1 VLACVRNGLVD
12 GPFAKRPRPG
22 NQSTLPTSRVA
33 PFSSPLHLSHPHPP
47 KPPRLQAL
55 LVATLA
61 AEPSAVSN
69 SRADLT
75 VHLQQAHA
83 RAPLHASGTTALQH
97 HLHLVTAPSAVD
109 VVPPQTSTAV
119 LCSRWCLLARHWHR
133 TLNPRSPA
141 PTKFSLSPVDF
152 YRSLSINDHR
162 AHPSSPRVLDCI
174 ASEFRF

>member
-1 VLACVRNGLVD
+1 LRPGEGCAGLDCMWQSFHQCTADEWTANERYYADAMGPVLGERPAHAGGPAPARACWRVGLERNGLVD

-22 NQSTLPTSRVA
+22 NQSTLPASRVAA

-69 SRADLT
+69 GRADLT

-83 RAPLHASGTTALQH
+83 RAPLHASGITALQRPASP
-97 HLHLVTAPSAVD
+97 LPGDCPV
-109 VVPPQTSTAV
+109 
-119 LCSRWCLLARHWHR
+119 R
-133 TLNPRSPA
+133 RS
-141 PTKFSLSPVDF
+141 
-152 YRSLSINDHR
+152 
-162 AHPSSPRVLDCI
+162 
-174 ASEFRF
+174 